1 MRSFCIVGLGCF
13 GMALTNA
20 LLEKKLQVMVIS
32 EDAEAVNAIADR
44 VTSAVI
50 GDPTSEAV
58 LRSSG
63 AVDYDCAVV
72 CIDDNM
78 SDSILATMIL
88 KELGVA
94 EVVARAMNERH
105 KRILTRVGADMTV
118 FPEEDMGDRL
128 AQVLAKKDVL
138 EYFSFSDDYSIV
150 EMHVPKDWVGRSM
163 IDIHIRH
170 RYGVTVVAVR
180 HAGGR
185 LDPLPSPDALF
196 EEGDTIT
203 VVGTDDRI
211 EKLTK
216 RLQ

>member
-20 LLEKKLQVMVIS
+20 LLEKKMQVMVIS
-32 EDAEAVNAIADR
+32 EDAEAVNAVADR

-63 AVDYDCAVV
+63 VADYDCAVV

-128 AQVLAKKDVL
+128 AQVLSKKEVL

-150 EMHVPKDWVGRSM
+150 EIHVPK
-163 IDIHIRH
+163 
-170 RYGVTVVAVR
+170 
-180 HAGGR
+180 
-185 LDPLPSPDALF
+185 
-196 EEGDTIT
+196 
-203 VVGTDDRI
+203 
-211 EKLTK
+211 
-216 RLQ
+216 

>member
-20 LLEKKLQVMVIS
+20 LLEKKAQVMVIS
-32 EDAEAVNAIADR
+32 EDAEAVNSIADR
-44 VTSAVI
+44 VTGAVI

-58 LRSSG
+58 LRSAG
-63 AVDYDCAVV
+63 VADYDCAVV

-88 KELGVA
+88 KELGVS

-118 FPEEDMGDRL
+118 FPEEDMGDRM
-128 AQVLAKKDVL
+128 AQVLFKKDVL

-150 EMHVPKDWVGRSM
+150 EIHVPKEWIGRSM
-163 IDIHIRH
+163 IDIHVRH

-180 HAGGR
+180 HTGGR
-185 LDPLPSPDALF
+185 LDVLPSPDALF
-196 EEGDTIT
+196 EENDTIT
-203 VVGTDDRI
+203 VVGTDDKI

>member
-13 GMALTNA
+13 GTALTNA
-20 LLEKKLQVMVIS
+20 LLEKKTQVMVIS
-32 EDAEAVNAIADR
+32 EDAEAVNAIADQ

-58 LRSSG
+58 LRSAG
-63 AVDYDCAVV
+63 VADYDCAVV

-88 KELGVA
+88 KELGVG

-128 AQVLAKKDVL
+128 AQVLFKKDVL

-150 EMHVPKDWVGRSM
+150 EIHVPKEWVGRSM
-163 IDIHIRH
+163 IDIHVRH

-180 HAGGR
+180 HEGGR
-185 LDPLPSPDALF
+185 LDVLPSPDAPF
-196 EEGDTIT
+196 EEKDTIT
-203 VVGTDDRI
+203 VVGTDDKI

>member
-1 MRSFCIVGLGCF
+1 MRSFCVVGLGCF

-20 LLEKKLQVMVIS
+20 LLEKKAQVLVIS
-32 EDAEAVNAIADR
+32 EDAEAVNSMADR
-44 VTSAVI
+44 VTGAVI

-58 LRSSG
+58 LRSAG
-63 AVDYDCAVV
+63 VADYDCAVV

-88 KELGVA
+88 KELGVG
-94 EVVARAMNERH
+94 EVVSRAMNERH

-128 AQVLAKKDVL
+128 AQVLFKKDVL

-150 EMHVPKDWVGRSM
+150 EILVPKEWVGRSM
-163 IDIHIRH
+163 IDVHVRH
-170 RYGVTVVAVR
+170 RYGVTIVAVR
-180 HAGGR
+180 HAGGK
-185 LDPLPSPDALF
+185 LDVLPAPDALF
-196 EEGDTIT
+196 EESDTIT
-203 VVGTDDRI
+203 VVGTDDKI

>member
-1 MRSFCIVGLGCF
+1 MRSFCVVGLGCF

-20 LLEKKLQVMVIS
+20 LLEKKAQVLVIS
-32 EDAEAVNAIADR
+32 EDAEAVNSIADR
-44 VTSAVI
+44 VTGAVI

-58 LRSSG
+58 LRSAG
-63 AVDYDCAVV
+63 VADYDCAVV

-88 KELGVA
+88 KELGVG

-128 AQVLAKKDVL
+128 AQVLFKKDVL

-150 EMHVPKDWVGRSM
+150 EIFVPKEWVGRSM
-163 IDIHIRH
+163 IDVHVRH
-170 RYGVTVVAVR
+170 RYGVTIVAVR
-180 HAGGR
+180 HAGGK
-185 LDPLPSPDALF
+185 LDVLPAPDALF
-196 EEGDTIT
+196 EESDTIA
-203 VVGTDDRI
+203 VVGTDDKI

>member
-1 MRSFCIVGLGCF
+1 MRSFCVVGLGCF

-20 LLEKKLQVMVIS
+20 LLEKKAQVLVIS
-32 EDAEAVNAIADR
+32 EDAEAVNSIADR
-44 VTSAVI
+44 VTGAVI

-58 LRSSG
+58 LRSAG
-63 AVDYDCAVV
+63 VADYDCAVV

-88 KELGVA
+88 KELGVG
-94 EVVARAMNERH
+94 EVVARAMNARH

-128 AQVLAKKDVL
+128 AQVLFKKDVL

-150 EMHVPKDWVGRSM
+150 EIFVTKEWVGRSM
-163 IDIHIRH
+163 IDVHVRH
-170 RYGVTVVAVR
+170 RYGVTIVAVR
-180 HAGGR
+180 HAGGK
-185 LDPLPSPDALF
+185 LDVLPAPDALF
-196 EEGDTIT
+196 EESDTIT
-203 VVGTDDRI
+203 VVGTYDKI